1 MLKLDRPVV
10 VEGKYDQIKLSRLVE
25 ALIIPTGGFRIFRDR
40 EKLSY
45 LRALA
50 QKKGLI
56 ILTDSDAAGFKIRA
70 YLKGAVSPEKLVQV
84 YTPDVFG
91 KERRKPSPS
100 KEGKLGVE
108 GMEDRLLLDA
118 FIRAGVV
125 IGMDGSPPQEEP
137 LRQADLFSWGLS
149 GAQGSA
155 QRRRRLQRLLGLP
168 AQMSS
173 GALLQYLNYSCTREE
188 LWQALRQLDGQE
200 AAIKQGG
207 SA

>member
-10 VEGKYDQIKLSRLVE
+10 VEGKYDQIKLSRLVD

-40 EKLSY
+40 EKLAY

-50 QKKGLI
+50 EKSGLI

-70 YLKGAVSPEKLVQV
+70 YLKGSVNTEKLVQI

-91 KERRKPSPS
+91 KEKRKPLPS

-108 GMEDRLLLDA
+108 GMEDRLLCDA

-125 IGMDGSPPQEEP
+125 VGMNGSLPQEEA
-137 LRQADLFSWGLS
+137 LCQADLFSWGLS
-149 GAQGSA
+149 GRQDSSE
-155 QRRRRLQRLLGLP
+155 RRRRLQQLLGLP
-168 AQMSS
+168 TQMSS
-173 GALLQYLNYSCTREE
+173 AALLQYLNHSCTRQE
-188 LWQALRQLDGQE
+188 LYHALQQLDGPKS
-200 AAIKQGG
+200 AMGQGG
-207 SA
+207 RA